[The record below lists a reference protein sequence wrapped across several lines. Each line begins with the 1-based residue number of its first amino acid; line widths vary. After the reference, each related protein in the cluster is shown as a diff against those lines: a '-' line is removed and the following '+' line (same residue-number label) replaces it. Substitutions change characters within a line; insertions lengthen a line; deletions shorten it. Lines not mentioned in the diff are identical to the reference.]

1 MLRDPPEY
9 QAIINFTIRVS
20 RQDIANS
27 SSTLGGNGQ
36 GGTVRI
42 SLWDRN
48 EKCMAEWLKGE
59 ALH

>member
-1 MLRDPPEY
+1 MVS
-9 QAIINFTIRVS
+9 FTIG
-20 RQDIANS
+20 QDTANS
-27 SSTLGGNGQ
+27 SSILGGNGQ

-48 EKCMAEWLKGE
+48 ERCMAEWPEGE